1 MDSEDQVQVYELVAV
16 DVNGDPTNVLEQAA
30 ASAKDNRLLP
40 LGFSSSHPTY
50 DTTRVEGEALI
61 DVDYTF
67 NSELGLDRL
76 TYLMNAEPM
85 TGNVNID
92 VRVWYQSMPAR
103 WIESM
108 FDVQDSTIQ
117 AFQILFNAQGAA
129 PELVAETSV
138 SIPVVASTNQ
148 DVSRSNI
155 QAVPNPTLDGFV
167 RVQVPNA
174 AVGSAW
180 ELFAPQGALVNQG
193 TVYEASWQLQ
203 LPYERGAYLFRV
215 IGNSGTWTQRI
226 IRR

>member
-1 MDSEDQVQVYELVAV
+1 MRTRYGTAGVGAGGVLSGVDEDGLSRMKVTSNSWTAKTVQVYELVAV

-30 ASAKDNRLLP
+30 ASAKDNRLFAV
-40 LGFSSSHPTY
+40 GFSSSHPSY

-148 DVSRSNI
+148 DVSSSNI

-193 TVYEASWQLQ
+193 TV
-203 LPYERGAYLFRV
+203 
-215 IGNSGTWTQRI
+215 
-226 IRR
+226 